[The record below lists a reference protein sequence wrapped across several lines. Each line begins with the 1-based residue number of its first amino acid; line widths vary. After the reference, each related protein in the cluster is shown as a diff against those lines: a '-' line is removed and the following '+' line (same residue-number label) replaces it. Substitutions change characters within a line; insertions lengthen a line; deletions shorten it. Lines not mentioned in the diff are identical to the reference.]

1 MTFIGRV
8 RDLGKKGFDRIRN
21 DRFKNNFLQAI
32 PFWIASLLTG
42 LVAVLYTRLFA
53 LAEKGT
59 AYIIHWHLWLFFL
72 VTPVCFL
79 VAWWLV
85 RQFAPFSRGSGIPQV
100 MASIELAT
108 PKYNSKVNQLLS
120 LRIVFFKILSSLI
133 M

>member
-1 MTFIGRV
+1 MTFIGKTRAEA
-8 RDLGKKGFDRIRN
+8 KKAFDRIRN
-21 DRFKNNFLQAI
+21 EKLKQNLLQAI
-32 PFWIASLLTG
+32 PFWVASLITG

-59 AYIIHWHLWLFFL
+59 AYIIHWHLWLFFV

-85 RQFAPFSRGSGIPQV
+85 RQFAPYARGSGIPQV

-108 PKYNSKVNQLLS
+108 PKYNDK
-120 LRIVFFKILSSLI
+120 
-133 M
+133 